1 MHYIMHHLT
10 QPSYFLKTFG
20 KERMIGLKNRK
31 LSEKDS
37 SLSDQEPE
45 QSEAETSVDGRVY
58 TIGTHS
64 CFKCSQVIIM
74 KSSDATKKKKE
85 PTSLKKILTRTAT
98 AVVLILLY
106 LCLIMS
112 GHLYCII
119 AMVITQV
126 STGTIISLVIIL
138 NS

>member
-1 MHYIMHHLT
+1 MHHLT

-58 TIGTHS
+58 TIGT
-64 CFKCSQVIIM
+64 
-74 KSSDATKKKKE
+74 
-85 PTSLKKILTRTAT
+85 
-98 AVVLILLY
+98 
-106 LCLIMS
+106 
-112 GHLYCII
+112 
-119 AMVITQV
+119 
-126 STGTIISLVIIL
+126 L
-138 NS
+138 NARK

>member
-1 MHYIMHHLT
+1 
-10 QPSYFLKTFG
+10 
-20 KERMIGLKNRK
+20 MIGLKNRK

-58 TIGTHS
+58 
-64 CFKCSQVIIM
+64 
-74 KSSDATKKKKE
+74 ALE
-85 PTSLKKILTRTAT
+85 LT
-98 AVVLILLY
+98 VVLSNHNVLILLY

-126 STGTIISLVIIL
+126 STGTIVSLVIIL